1 MEWRWRYKG
10 GWTLDNQHTINST
23 HYLNS
28 PYIGKKVVLIKPL
41 HFAQD
46 LHYITLIRLASQ
58 QNFPLKACVNLPD
71 SVFKSKYL
79 SGY

>member
-1 MEWRWRYKG
+1 MEWRRRYKG
-10 GWTLDNQHTINST
+10 GWTLDKQHTINST
-23 HYLNS
+23 NYLKS
-28 PYIGKKVVLIKPL
+28 PYKGKKVVLIKPF

-46 LHYITLIRLASQ
+46 LHFVTLIRLASQ
-58 QNFPLKACVNLPD
+58 QNFRLEACVNLPA